1 MTNPRTRVRAV
12 AAALL
17 ALALAGL
24 APAAD
29 PPAAPS
35 AGDIKEATDALR
47 DVFEKD
53 FKNAETD
60 NKAKKEL
67 ARKLFD
73 LAPKRKT
80 AAMQYACFDEA
91 RKFAAAGGDAKLAFA
106 ALAALVGRPAEG
118 AGDLAADTLERLG
131 ESELA
136 PADATTLLAHAN
148 EAATAALEREDY
160 AAAAVFGKL
169 AVAAAKKT
177 EDPDLM
183 LDARRSLARAEAL
196 KSAGETLAKEP
207 NNAAANDTLGRY
219 WALARGRWD
228 IGLKYLAKSPNKE
241 LAAAAA
247 LDLANPKTAK
257 DRTAVAEAWHKLA
270 KALTGAEQRRAIDRA
285 AEWYTAA
292 LAVAVGDEDLK
303 PGERLKEIER
313 AYPDLFNLTLPGHT
327 GAVAALVLTP
337 DGKTLVSVAN
347 DHSVRLWDAATGA
360 PRKTL
365 DGHTAWVGSAVVT
378 PDGAKLVTAG
388 GDNVIRVW
396 DLKTGSQVAKMDG
409 HAVAIRG
416 LALTADGKTLIS
428 GGSDKTCR
436 AWDLATAKELRRY
449 GSGKESVESVAVT
462 PDGTRVLAGTDSGAV
477 TVYDAKTGEVVSKF
491 DKHAGTMVYT
501 IAVTADG
508 KTALSG
514 ARDKVVRV
522 WEVATGKELKTFA
535 GHAEQVYQIAV
546 SPDGKQVAS
555 ASYDKT
561 VRLWDFATGKELR
574 KFEGHTDGVQGVCF
588 AADGRFVFSASW
600 DKTVR
605 KWRVPPLAPDAAK
618 KVD

>member
-1 MTNPRTRVRAV
+1 MTIPLVRVRAV
-12 AAALL
+12 ATALF
-17 ALALAGL
+17 AVAVVGL

-35 AGDIKEATDALR
+35 AADIKEATEALR
-47 DVFEKD
+47 DVFEND
-53 FKNAETD
+53 FKGAETD
-60 NKAKKEL
+60 PKAKKEL

-80 AAMQYACFDEA
+80 AAMQYACLDEA
-91 RKFAAAGGDAKLAFA
+91 RKLAAAGGDAKLAFA
-106 ALAALVGRPAEG
+106 ALALLAGRPAEG
-118 AGDLAADTLERLG
+118 AGDLVADTLKRLG

-136 PADATTLLAHAN
+136 PADASTLLAHAN

-160 AAAAVFGKL
+160 AGAVVFGKL

-177 EDPDLM
+177 EDPDLVV
-183 LDARRSLARAEAL
+183 DARRSLARAEAL
-196 KSAGETLAKEP
+196 KSAVETIAKEP

-228 IGLKYLAKSPNKE
+228 TGLKYLAKSSNKE

-247 LDLANPKTAK
+247 LDLANPKGAK
-257 DRTAVAEAWHKLA
+257 DRTAVGEAWHKLA
-270 KALTGAEQRRAIDRA
+270 KGFTGAEQRRAIDRA

-292 LAVAVGDEDLK
+292 LTVATGDEDLK

-313 AYPDLFNLTLPGHT
+313 AHPDLFNLTLQGHT
-327 GAVAALVLTP
+327 GAVAAVVLTP
-337 DGKTLVSVAN
+337 DGKTLVSVGN

-365 DGHTAWVGSAVVT
+365 DGHTSWVGSAVVT

-396 DLKTGSQVAKMDG
+396 DLKTGTQIAKMEG

-449 GSGKESVESVAVT
+449 GGGKDSIESVAVT
-462 PDGTRVLAGTDSGAV
+462 PDGKHVLAGTDSGAV

-522 WEVATGKELKTFA
+522 WEVATGKELKTFE
-535 GHAEQVYQIAV
+535 GHTEQVYQIAL
-546 SPDGKQVAS
+546 SPNGKQLAS

-561 VRLWDFATGKELR
+561 LRVWDVATGKELK
-574 KFEGHTDGVQGVCF
+574 KFEGHTDGVQGACF

-605 KWRVPPLAPDAAK
+605 KWRVPPLAPDATK